1 MYRILCPNNRL
12 SLQLLSF
19 RLLQSVTS
27 MILLSSATAHQFQI
41 SYFIEIRLLLLAPSS
56 NSAPTIFF
64 LQRQIR
70 KLPAKKQL
78 WLYFV
83 WIREKD
89 YREKEDL
96 YVIGELLRY
105 TENAVSGPIGKWS
118 NIGPLNRKRQLLLEL
133 LSGIEKTQGLEPSP
147 TIHHMSE
154 GLLARFYTRYI
165 FTLNLGRFFSWLTFC
180 LEWPSSASLLAFL
193 TLLC

>member
-1 MYRILCPNNRL
+1 MTFCGGILALIFRRSIKLLKADILYRILCPNNRL

-56 NSAPTIFF
+56 NSAPTNFF
-64 LQRQIR
+64 LQRQIW
-70 KLPAKKQL
+70 KLPAKKRL

-105 TENAVSGPIGKWS
+105 TENAVSGVHRSGNEVISALWTENVNYCWNYFRELRKHRA
-118 NIGPLNRKRQLLLEL
+118 LNRVQ
-133 LSGIEKTQGLEPSP
+133 PSIICQRDFWHAS
-147 TIHHMSE
+147 IHDIYLH
-154 GLLARFYTRYI
+154 
-165 FTLNLGRFFSWLTFC
+165 
-180 LEWPSSASLLAFL
+180 
-193 TLLC
+193 